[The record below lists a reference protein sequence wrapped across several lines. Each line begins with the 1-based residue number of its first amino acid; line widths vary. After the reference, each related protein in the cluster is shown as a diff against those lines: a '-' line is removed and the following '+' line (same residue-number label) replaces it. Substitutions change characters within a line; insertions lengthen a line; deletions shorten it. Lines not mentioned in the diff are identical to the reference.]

1 MPTVEIKGV
10 GKAQFPDDM
19 NVDSIR
25 SFLRNKYSQRAMQG
39 DSDILSPVESTASP
53 YEPSLVDRI
62 GGGIASGLTDAGLI
76 SDNYR
81 AQQIGKN
88 LSTIGEFLPGIG
100 DATAG
105 DDAGRAFAKGDYGE
119 GLLHSAGTIPVLGD
133 MAIFAGALAK
143 NADLGMLSKAKLLED
158 TGADRNKIWKETG
171 WVNDKGDWKFEI
183 DDSEMKLNQKA
194 FTDSVKPFTNEV
206 QRKAFVDNEFVD
218 EKGFVGDVVT
228 PNYSDAGFTKMTIKD
243 MGPNGSYNPESHSLD
258 LSSKLKDDDLDSV
271 ALHEMQHFIQ
281 QQEGFASGGSPS
293 ALGSSDSFE
302 NYKHL
307 AGEAEARNVQA
318 RMNMTP
324 EQRRATPPWETLDV
338 PENELIYRKQ

>member
-39 DSDILSPVESTASP
+39 DSDILSPVESTVSP

-105 DDAGRAFAKGDYGE
+105 DDFGRAVADGD
-119 GLLHSAGTIPVLGD
+119 
-133 MAIFAGALAK
+133 K
-143 NADLGMLSKAKLLED
+143 LGMGL
-158 TGADRNKIWKETG
+158 
-171 WVNDKGDWKFEI
+171 
-183 DDSEMKLNQKA
+183 
-194 FTDSVKPFTNEV
+194 
-206 QRKAFVDNEFVD
+206 
-218 EKGFVGDVVT
+218 
-228 PNYSDAGFTKMTIKD
+228 
-243 MGPNGSYNPESHSLD
+243 
-258 LSSKLKDDDLDSV
+258 
-271 ALHEMQHFIQ
+271 
-281 QQEGFASGGSPS
+281 S
-293 ALGSSDSFE
+293 ALGVIPVVGD
-302 NYKHL
+302 L
-307 AGEAEARNVQA
+307 AKKLSMDECS
-318 RMNMTP
+318 RMN
-324 EQRRATPPWETLDV
+324 RAKHQGLKV
-338 PENELIYRKQ
+338 GQY